1 MTRFDLR
8 DRMPADGEPAS
19 DATARNSEAMA
30 KRSATAMASG
40 TVAGSAAGRYA
51 TGAAR
56 WAALCQRDRA
66 ADGAFVYAVRTT
78 GVFCRPSCA
87 ARQPLRANVV
97 FFAEPAQ
104 ARRAGYRA
112 CKRCAPE
119 AGGGRDG
126 VAAIVQA
133 CRLLERE
140 AATPS
145 AQLASAVG
153 LSGSYFVRAFKRHVG
168 VTPQAY
174 RRRVLAERAKN
185 ELGDARSVTDAV
197 FDAGYASV
205 SRFYAGAG
213 RELGMTPRQA
223 RQGGPGQQLRY
234 VVRRCS
240 LGHVLVAWTARGV
253 CEVGFGDRASEVV
266 SALRERFAGAA
277 LARADVP
284 AWIDRV
290 IAAVE
295 QPVTGTAAA
304 LNVPLD
310 IRGTAFQQRVWEA
323 LRRIPVGETRS
334 YAELA
339 RSLGAPSAARA
350 VARACASN
358 RLAVVVPCHRVLR
371 GDGSLSGYRWRPE
384 RKRELLRRE
393 AQQR

>member
-8 DRMPADGEPAS
+8 DRMPADCEPAS
-19 DATARNSEAMA
+19 DVTARSGDAMA
-30 KRSATAMASG
+30 KGSATAMTSG
-40 TVAGSAAGRYA
+40 TAAGSAAGRYA
-51 TGAAR
+51 TAAAR
-56 WAALCQRDRA
+56 WSALCARERA
-66 ADGAFVYAVRTT
+66 ADGSFVYAVRTT

-87 ARQPLRANVV
+87 ARQPLRANVE

-119 AGGGRDG
+119 ADGGGDG
-126 VAAIVQA
+126 VSAIVQA

-140 AATPS
+140 TGTPT

-197 FDAGYASV
+197 FDSGYASV

-223 RQGGPGQQLRY
+223 RQGGPGQQVRY

-240 LGHVLVAWTARGV
+240 LGQVLVAWTERGV
-253 CEVGFGDRASEVV
+253 CEVGFGDRASELVT
-266 SALRERFAGAA
+266 ALRERFAGAA

-284 AWIDRV
+284 DWIDRV
-290 IAAVE
+290 IAVVE
-295 QPVTGTAAA
+295 QPVSGTAAA
-304 LNVPLD
+304 LDVPLD

-323 LRRIPVGETRS
+323 LRHIPVGQTRS
-334 YAELA
+334 YTELA
-339 RSLGAPSAARA
+339 RSLGAPNAARA